1 MSFSSSAKSDIC
13 TLPLKKEH
21 CLRAELSGMLF
32 TGSSIMLD
40 SQGLHLILLNENAP
54 VARRIFSIIKK
65 LYGISCE
72 LSVKDSQLKK
82 KHTYVTKI
90 TGKNE
95 VFKILRDSGL
105 IMSGGIRVNNARLNR
120 ILEKNCCK
128 IAFLRGAFLLSG
140 SVCNPNK
147 NYHLEFVVDI
157 EDLAYP
163 LLNIL
168 NIFDLNAKMST
179 RKSGFIVY
187 LKEIDHIIK
196 LLTLIGAH
204 QSILEMENIRIIK
217 ETRNSVNRQIN
228 CDQANINKM
237 VTAAFHQIENIQYIA
252 NTVGFSNLPN
262 NLRETAELRLSY
274 PEASL
279 SELAEHLGDGVT
291 KSGINHRLRRIN
303 EIAQQLKDSKED

>member
-1 MSFSSSAKSDIC
+1 
-13 TLPLKKEH
+13 
-21 CLRAELSGMLF
+21 MLF
-32 TGSSIMLD
+32 MGSSIVLD
-40 SQGLHLILLNENAP
+40 SQGLHLVLINESAP
-54 VARRIFSIIKK
+54 VARRIFNIIKK

-72 LSVKDSQLKK
+72 LSVKENQLKK

-105 IMSGGIRVNNARLNR
+105 IMSGGVRVNNARLAR
-120 ILEKNCCK
+120 IIEKNCCK
-128 IAFLRGAFLLSG
+128 VSFLRGAFLGSG

-147 NYHLEFVVDI
+147 NYHLEFVVEI
-157 EDLAYP
+157 KDLAYP

-168 NIFDLNAKMST
+168 NTFELNAKMSA
-179 RKSGFIVY
+179 RKGGYIVY

-228 CDQANINKM
+228 CDQANISKM
-237 VTAAFHQIENIQYIA
+237 VAAAYHQIESIQYIA
-252 NTVGFSNLPN
+252 DTIGFSNLPN
-262 NLRETAELRLSY
+262 SLRETAELRLSY

-279 SELAEHLGDGVT
+279 SELAEHLGEGVT
-291 KSGINHRLRRIN
+291 KSGINHRLRKIN